1 MTKLT
6 DVECDILL
14 MNISKLIAD
23 PYNEL
28 HIPILINIQSKILSN
43 YEKKIKIN
51 THNNHELINRF
62 NKLKSLNKN

>member
-14 MNISKLIAD
+14 MNISKLITD

-28 HIPILINIQSKILSN
+28 HIPILINIKSKILSN
-43 YEKKIKIN
+43 YEKKIKKN

-62 NKLKSLNKN
+62 NKLKSLNKK